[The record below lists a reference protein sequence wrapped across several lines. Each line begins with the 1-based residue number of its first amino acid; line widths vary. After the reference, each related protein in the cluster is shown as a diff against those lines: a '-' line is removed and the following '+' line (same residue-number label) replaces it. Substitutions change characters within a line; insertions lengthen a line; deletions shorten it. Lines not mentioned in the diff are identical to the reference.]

1 MSAGRRGPD
10 RVLPRRARLA
20 LVVVAALLVAVG
32 VPVAGLAVL
41 AHTTGPGS
49 TTSAAAVALAAGDD
63 ESKDKDKDKD
73 GSGDSGSG
81 DSKDDSS
88 SKSKDD
94 QSKDAG
100 GDGSKDS
107 GDGAGSGDNSE
118 GGDKG
123 GEGGGEFPG
132 RDKAGRA
139 GADEYTDVSQV
150 ASNQQVGQGGQ
161 FSGGSYSFSCPLS
174 DHHNSDNFII
184 APGKRNGAQHTHDYA
199 GNNSTNAASGTDQS
213 TLEESST
220 TCTNGDKSPIF
231 WPVMRDLAGVG
242 PDVGQDGGSLDGNVG
257 SFIEPT
263 AVDYTLHGHGTRAVS
278 PMPLNITLVTGSAK
292 AASTGK
298 GSNAKFACA
307 SSPDRV
313 SDKYIACPAGDQM
326 QRVYDFPSCWNGKDL
341 DSKTHTDHLTYPDQ
355 DGECPTDKTP
365 VPALRI
371 TVGYQDLPG
380 RSYAIDSFPE
390 QQHNPVTDHA
400 LLEYLSSE
408 SRAQAGANCIN
419 AAKSCSQD
427 SGQDTSRAGRLGF
440 SDEVPQAKNYDAAMA
455 DMGFW
460 GQTPTDPPTGSAGV
474 AGMAGMGH

>member
-1 MSAGRRGPD
+1 M
-10 RVLPRRARLA
+10 
-20 LVVVAALLVAVG
+20 AALLVAVG

-41 AHTTGPGS
+41 AHA
-49 TTSAAAVALAAGDD
+49 TSPTPTLEVHLAAGSDD
-63 ESKDKDKDKD
+63 SGEAKDKDDSGGSGD
-73 GSGDSGSG
+73 SSSGDSGS
-81 DSKDDSS
+81 SKDDSS

-94 QSKDAG
+94 KSQDDKS
-100 GDGSKDS
+100 GDQKDS
-107 GDGAGSGDNSE
+107 GDGSGAGKDSGKESGKDSGAGGQ
-118 GGDKG
+118 GGDA
-123 GEGGGEFPG
+123 EFPG

-139 GADEYTDVSQV
+139 SADEYTDMSQV

-263 AVDYTLHGHGTRAVS
+263 AVDYTFHGHGTRPVS
-278 PMPLNITLVTGSAK
+278 PMPLNMTLVTGSAK

-313 SDKYIACPAGDQM
+313 SDKYLACPAGDQM

-341 DSKTHTDHLTYPDQ
+341 DSETHTEHLTYPDQ
-355 DGECPTDKTP
+355 SGECPTDKTP

-408 SRAQAGANCIN
+408 ARAQAGANCIN
-419 AAKSCSQD
+419 AAQACTQGSD
-427 SGQDTSRAGRLGF
+427 QDTSRAGRLGF
-440 SDEVPQAKNYDAAMA
+440 SDQVPQAKNYDSAMA
-455 DMGFW
+455 DMGSW
-460 GQTPTDPPTGSAGV
+460 GQTPSSSSSSAAPAAPAGM